1 MPNLELL
8 QTFVLP
14 GTGMEKALTFKWN
27 GFVWHQKR
35 KYFLQNPG
43 KKNASPCPDGFHHEK
58 LMPLLGTQ
66 LIVSETSIRGFLS
79 YAYSEQLCHC
89 QGAREDSPS
98 DPSVPGKPLHALSVC
113 TSSNKDLLSPLRP
126 EGTCLTIYYILGI
139 FFFF

>member
-1 MPNLELL
+1 MAQE
-8 QTFVLP
+8 TYVFS
-14 GTGMEKALTFKWN
+14 TES
-27 GFVWHQKR
+27 R
-35 KYFLQNPG
+35 
-43 KKNASPCPDGFHHEK
+43 KKNASPCPGGFHHEK

-113 TSSNKDLLSPLRP
+113 TSSNKDHLSPLRP

-139 FFFF
+139 FFSRSSILTHDVSHSFTFSFSSSFSALNY